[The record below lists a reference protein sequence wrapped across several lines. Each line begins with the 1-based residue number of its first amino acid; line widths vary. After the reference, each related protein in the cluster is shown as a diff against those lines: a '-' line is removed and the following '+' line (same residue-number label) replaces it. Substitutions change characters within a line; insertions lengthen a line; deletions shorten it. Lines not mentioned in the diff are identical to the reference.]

1 MGAYFAT
8 HVLFLLYFFV
18 ATLSLSFFFKAE
30 SNSNVSCNDKEKQA
44 LLSFKKGFINS
55 EILLSSWTKQKD
67 CCRWDDGVCYD
78 NITDFNYGKRLGGAI
93 SHSLSENEFNCTG
106 IPSFLG
112 SMGSMRHLKLHGA
125 GFCGVIPYQLGNLS
139 NLHYLNL
146 GRNLGL
152 YASDLHWMSSLSSI
166 QYLDLGSADLHKE
179 VSWLQIICKFPT
191 LSELYLQ
198 YCHLDSLN
206 TTLASANFTSLQ
218 VLYLSENNFNHE
230 IPNWFSNLSTSLLR
244 LYLAESSLIG
254 GMPPSILHFQKL
266 EYLDLGDNS
275 LSGKIPDFL
284 GQLKHLKY
292 LSLSGNSLSG
302 PIPFSIGNL
311 SELQILLPDGT
322 KLNGTVPKSLGLLSN
337 LLVVSISLNFF
348 IGSLDE
354 AHFSKLGKLKVL
366 YISYTP
372 LFFNMNS
379 NWVPPFQLEYV
390 DMSYYKIGPNF
401 PTWLHTQ
408 RSLQVLLL
416 PLSGVSGKAPSWF
429 WDWISN
435 IQKVD
440 LSKNHIEGDVPD
452 ILLNSTI
459 LNLRTNHFKGKNF
472 PYSLGSLVELKS
484 LSLQNNNIYGDI
496 PSSLKWCS
504 KLLLIDIGDNNF
516 SRTIPLWITKL
527 TQLIVLRLRSSGF
540 KGNIPLNICQ
550 ISSLRILDLANN
562 SLSWPIPSCFKNIN
576 AMVMLD
582 PNQDFYFDNL
592 EYDFNY
598 GSYLENLMLVPKG
611 HELQYE
617 DNLKFVRIIDLSSNN
632 FYLMGNIPANIG
644 LMKELESMDLSQNH
658 LSGEIPPSMFNLYLD
673 YLDLSYNNFSSRIL
687 SSTQLHCTPPIG
699 ESHNRTSIGKTKED
713 SESSSFYIGVGV
725 GYAVGFCGVCGGLC
739 FKRTWRH
746 AYFKFVNDTK
756 DWFYVTTILKV
767 KWLLEKL

>member
-1 MGAYFAT
+1 
-8 HVLFLLYFFV
+8 
-18 ATLSLSFFFKAE
+18 
-30 SNSNVSCNDKEKQA
+30 
-44 LLSFKKGFINS
+44 
-55 EILLSSWTKQKD
+55 
-67 CCRWDDGVCYD
+67 
-78 NITDFNYGKRLGGAI
+78 
-93 SHSLSENEFNCTG
+93 
-106 IPSFLG
+106 
-112 SMGSMRHLKLHGA
+112 MGSMRHLKLHGA

-139 NLHYLNL
+139 SLHYLNL

-152 YASDLHWMSSLSSI
+152 YADNLHWMSSVSSI
-166 QYLDLGSADLHKE
+166 QYLDLGSADLHRE
-179 VSWLQIICKFPT
+179 VSWLQIIHKFPT

-218 VLYLSENNFNHE
+218 VLYLSKNNFNHE
-230 IPNWFSNLSTSLLR
+230 IPNWFSNL
-244 LYLAESSLIG
+244 
-254 GMPPSILHFQKL
+254 K
-266 EYLDLGDNS
+266 YLDLGDNS
-275 LSGKIPDFL
+275 LSRKIPDFL

-292 LSLSGNSLSG
+292 LNLSGNSLSG
-302 PIPFSIGNL
+302 PIPLSIGNL
-311 SELQILLPDGT
+311 SE
-322 KLNGTVPKSLGLLSN
+322 
-337 LLVVSISLNFF
+337 F
-348 IGSLDE
+348 LDE

-416 PLSGVSGKAPSWF
+416 PLSGVSGRIF
-429 WDWISN
+429 LI
-435 IQKVD
+435 
-440 LSKNHIEGDVPD
+440 LS
-452 ILLNSTI
+452 
-459 LNLRTNHFKGKNF
+459 
-472 PYSLGSLVELKS
+472 GSLVELKS

-592 EYDFNY
+592 EYNFNY

-617 DNLKFVRIIDLSSNN
+617 DNLKFMRIIDLSSNN
-632 FYLMGNIPANIG
+632 LFGSIPIEISVLFELRFLNLSDGQHTSKHWANEG
-644 LMKELESMDLSQNH
+644 VRVNGSLTK
-658 LSGEIPPSMFNLYLD
+658 
-673 YLDLSYNNFSSRIL
+673 SSI
-687 SSTQLHCTPPIG
+687 SCTPPIG

-725 GYAVGFCGVCGGLC
+725 GFAVGFCGVCGGLC